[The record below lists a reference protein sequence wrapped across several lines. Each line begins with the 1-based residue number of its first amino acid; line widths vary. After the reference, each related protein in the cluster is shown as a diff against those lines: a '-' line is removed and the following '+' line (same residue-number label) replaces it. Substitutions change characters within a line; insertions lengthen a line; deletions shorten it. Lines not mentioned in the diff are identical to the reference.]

1 MRPDVMAELR
11 AIMRGERVGMGGT
24 PEHPEHSNSLFQR
37 RNARRSKRS
46 MCSRWN
52 TT

>member
-1 MRPDVMAELR
+1 MRPDVMAELC
-11 AIMRGERVGMGGT
+11 AIMRGERVGIGRNT
-24 PEHPEHSNSLFQR
+24 RNTRNIERLFQR
-37 RNARRSKRS
+37 RKARRSTRS